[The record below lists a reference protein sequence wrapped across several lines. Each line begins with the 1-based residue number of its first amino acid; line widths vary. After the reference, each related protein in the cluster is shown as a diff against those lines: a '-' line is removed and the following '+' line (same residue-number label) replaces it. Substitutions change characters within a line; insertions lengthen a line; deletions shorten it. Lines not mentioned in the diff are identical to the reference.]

1 MIMSQRVGAREP
13 APTMQRHFDMDTL
26 SRWETRFVEFLD
38 SQLSPATAAAGDA
51 AARDAAHDHA
61 HVRRVVANAR
71 RLAAAEGADLTVVL
85 PAAWL
90 HDCVVVPKD
99 SPQRSMASRLAAA
112 AAVDFLESAAYPPA
126 HIPAI
131 RHAIEAHSFSA
142 GIPPQTLEARVVQD
156 ADRLDSLGAI
166 GIART
171 FIVGGALGREIYDE
185 REPFPQTR
193 TPDDGHN
200 SVDHFYTKLFRL
212 AERMNT
218 AAGRAEAE
226 RRTAYMRDF
235 LAQLGR
241 EIDGEGLP

>member
-1 MIMSQRVGAREP
+1 MTTEMDNP
-13 APTMQRHFDMDTL
+13 AA
-26 SRWETRFVEFLD
+26 WEAQFVAFLD
-38 SQLSPATAAAGDA
+38 ASMGPAAGGNEGHDA
-51 AARDAAHDHA
+51 PRDAAHDHA

-71 RLAAAEGADLTVVL
+71 RLAAAEGADLAVVL

-112 AAVDFLESAAYPPA
+112 AATRFLQSVGYPAA

-131 RHAIEAHSFSA
+131 GHAIEAHSYSA
-142 GIPPQTLEARVVQD
+142 GIPPRTLEARVVQD

-166 GIART
+166 GIARA
-171 FIVGGALGREIYDE
+171 FVVGGALGREIYHE
-185 REPFPQTR
+185 AEPFPQTR
-193 TPDDGHN
+193 EPDDGHN
-200 SVDHFYTKLFRL
+200 SVDHFYVKLFRL

-218 AAGRAEAE
+218 TAGRAEAD